1 MCSGPRGDE
10 TLNCTVL
17 APLCGRIPAEVMGE
31 ARAAQ
36 ASARWLA
43 ALHALRVS
51 AVARTL
57 RGVLRCAAHRTT
69 EHQRRGAA
77 VAWSHASDQ
86 PGRATARP
94 HALRGRRPY
103 ELHQDSSSRQ
113 MATSRTS

>member
-17 APLCGRIPAEVMGE
+17 APLCGRIPADVMG
-31 ARAAQ
+31 AAQ
-36 ASARWLA
+36 AAYASARWLA

-57 RGVLRCAAHRTT
+57 RGVPRFAVHRTAAHP
-69 EHQRRGAA
+69 RRGAA

-94 HALRGRRPY
+94 HAPRGRRPY
-103 ELHQDSSSRQ
+103 KLHLEGSEGR
-113 MATSRTS
+113 ACH